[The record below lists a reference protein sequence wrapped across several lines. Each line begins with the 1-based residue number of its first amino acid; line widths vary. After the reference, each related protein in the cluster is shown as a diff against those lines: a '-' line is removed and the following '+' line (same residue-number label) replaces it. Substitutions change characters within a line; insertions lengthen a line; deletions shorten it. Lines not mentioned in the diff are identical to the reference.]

1 MLINLVM
8 LCIGIS
14 NKINIH
20 ITTFKTMHVVVADA
34 VAADVVAVVVVVVAV
49 VVVAADVAA
58 VA

>member
-34 VAADVVAVVVVVVAV
+34 VAADVVAVVVVAV

-58 VA
+58 VV